1 MEAPQKKEEAS
12 TDASSTTMETTTT
25 TTTTKTIFDRLQYDI
40 IGTDIGHRGMK
51 PLIVPGDLEH
61 AARCIVD
68 TLRTPPRAS
77 SSSSSSSCDTTILV
91 LSGFPCCV
99 TQVPP
104 TETDGPPGTYAI
116 VRAVY
121 QLATQR
127 NSTKNPTPQ
136 QQPQQPQGTTHI
148 IVVTDDCNRDVF
160 AAGLENLALSNTAED
175 EDEDDQDPNDPENIK
190 DRVTINNSKNTGKNT
205 HFPQRT
211 TTSSRCTIS
220 LETFPAS
227 AGFTSHDHA
236 RLEHLATTTDLI
248 ISCERAGPAKDG
260 NCYTMKGIN
269 MNEHNLIAPLEQ
281 LLTRCRRSSSSS
293 SRSRRPKFIAIGD
306 GGNELGMGK
315 VLEHIR
321 QNNPLI
327 HQGDKIGCVVP
338 ADYLIAASVSNWGG
352 YALAACVAV
361 VAVTI
366 QTSTSTSTMTTL
378 DAITHQLDQC
388 LPTIEQEHA
397 LLQRCVEAG
406 CRDGVSG
413 QRACTVDG
421 MPFETSMDCLTA
433 IRSTILEYYTTTG

>member
-1 MEAPQKKEEAS
+1 
-12 TDASSTTMETTTT
+12 METTTT
-25 TTTTKTIFDRLQYDI
+25 TTMKTKTLFDRVQYDI

-68 TLRTPPRAS
+68 TLRTPPRGAS
-77 SSSSSSSCDTTILV
+77 SSSSSSCSGETTILV

-121 QLATQR
+121 QLATQQR
-127 NSTKNPTPQ
+127 NSSTNHTTPQ
-136 QQPQQPQGTTHI
+136 QQPQPPGTTHI
-148 IVVTDDCNRDVF
+148 IVVTDDCNRAVF

-175 EDEDDQDPNDPENIK
+175 DQDQDDQDLNDPKNMK
-190 DRVTINNSKNTGKNT
+190 DRVTINNNTNTGKTT
-205 HFPQRT
+205 HFPQHT
-211 TTSSRCTIS
+211 TTTSSSRCTIS

-281 LLTRCRRSSSSS
+281 LLTRRRRSSSSS
-293 SRSRRPKFIAIGD
+293 RPKFIAIGD

-327 HQGDKIGCVVP
+327 DQGDKIGCVVP

-366 QTSTSTSTMTTL
+366 QTKTSTSTSTRTTTTL

-433 IRSTILEYYTTTG
+433 IRRTILEYYTTIG

>member
-1 MEAPQKKEEAS
+1 
-12 TDASSTTMETTTT
+12 METTTT
-25 TTTTKTIFDRLQYDI
+25 TTMKTKTLFDRVQYDI

-68 TLRTPPRAS
+68 TLRTPPRGAS
-77 SSSSSSSCDTTILV
+77 SSSSSSCGETTILV

-121 QLATQR
+121 QLATQQR

-136 QQPQQPQGTTHI
+136 QQPQQPPGTTHI
-148 IVVTDDCNRDVF
+148 IVVTDDCNRAVF

-175 EDEDDQDPNDPENIK
+175 DQDQDDQDLNDPKNMK
-190 DRVTINNSKNTGKNT
+190 DRVTINNNTNTGKNT
-205 HFPQRT
+205 HCPQHT
-211 TTSSRCTIS
+211 TTSSSRCTIS

-281 LLTRCRRSSSSS
+281 LLTRRRRRSSSS
-293 SRSRRPKFIAIGD
+293 RPKFIAIGD

-327 HQGDKIGCVVP
+327 DQGDKIGCVVP

-366 QTSTSTSTMTTL
+366 QTKTNTTTTL

-421 MPFETSMDCLTA
+421 MPFETSMECLTA
-433 IRSTILEYYTTTG
+433 IRRTILEYYTTIG